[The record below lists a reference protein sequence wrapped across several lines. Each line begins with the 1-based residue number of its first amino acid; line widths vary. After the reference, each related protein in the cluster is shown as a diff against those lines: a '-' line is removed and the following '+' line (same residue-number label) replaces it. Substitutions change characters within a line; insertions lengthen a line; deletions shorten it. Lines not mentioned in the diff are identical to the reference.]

1 LTRLSDKDG
10 RLEKIRQWL
19 EVDLGLRLE
28 SLEAT
33 AGDASFRCYFRAV
46 VGDVSYI
53 VMDAS
58 LDLENVAQFVKVARL
73 FEQAGIHV
81 PAVHEE
87 DVGRGFLLL
96 GDLGSRCYLDHLNES
111 SASLLYGDALN
122 ALLRLQSGIEI
133 EGCPLPFYRRE
144 KLRSEMDLFHDWFL
158 RRLLG
163 LEPTPSFKAL
173 FDTLQGLLI
182 RSAMA
187 QPMVCV
193 HRDYHSRN
201 LMLVEKDN
209 PGVLDFQDAVIGP
222 VTYDLVSLLRDCYI
236 AWPDDRVESWVAE
249 YHALLQ
255 ERRLIGN
262 VGLEQLMQWFDWMGL
277 QRHLKAV
284 GIFSRL
290 HLRDDR
296 PAYLGDI
303 PRTLNYIDNI
313 CERYSGLGEFRG
325 FLQETVFKRMDRME
339 LFE

>member
-1 LTRLSDKDG
+1 MSEKDG
-10 RLEKIRQWL
+10 CPEKILQWL
-19 EVDLGLRLE
+19 QVDLGLHLE

-33 AGDASFRCYFRAV
+33 AGDASFRRYFRAV
-46 VGDVSYI
+46 VDEVSYI

-58 LDLENVAQFVKVARL
+58 LDLENVAQFVMVARL
-73 FEQAGIHV
+73 FEGVGIHV

-87 DVGRGFLLL
+87 DVTRGFLLL
-96 GDLGSRCYLDHLNES
+96 GDLGHRCYLDHLNES

-122 ALLRLQSGIEI
+122 ALVRLQSGIEV
-133 EGCPLPFYRRE
+133 EGCTLPFYQRE
-144 KLRSEMDLFHDWFL
+144 KMRAEMDLFQDWFL

-163 LEPTPSFKAL
+163 LELAPSFKGM
-173 FDTLQGLLI
+173 FDAVQDLLI
-182 RSAMA
+182 ESAMA

-201 LMLVEKDN
+201 LMVVEEGN

-236 AWPDDRVESWVAE
+236 AWPDDRVESWVAD
-249 YHALLQ
+249 YHALLKEQ
-255 ERRLIGN
+255 RLVDNI
-262 VGLEQLMQWFDWMGL
+262 GLEQFMRWFDWMGL
-277 QRHLKAV
+277 QRHMKAV

-290 HLRDDR
+290 KLRDDR

-303 PRTLNYIDNI
+303 PRALNYVTSI
-313 CERYSGLGEFRG
+313 CGRYPALAEFHV
-325 FLQETVFKRMDRME
+325 FLQEVVGSRMSMME